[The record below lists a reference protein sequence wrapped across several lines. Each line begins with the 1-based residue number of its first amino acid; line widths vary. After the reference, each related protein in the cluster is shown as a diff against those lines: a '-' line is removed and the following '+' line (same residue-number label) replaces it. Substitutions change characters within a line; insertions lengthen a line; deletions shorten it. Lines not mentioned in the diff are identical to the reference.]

1 MFVGFLII
9 FVLFKA
15 ELSIWMVRVEE
26 IKRILRGKSKQVTE
40 YSKRL
45 LSSLHVFY
53 ELFLCFKP
61 GLISL
66 MCGSGQCPG

>member
-9 FVLFKA
+9 FVLCKA

-45 LSSLHVFY
+45 LSSLYVFY
-53 ELFLCFKP
+53 VLLRH
-61 GLISL
+61 
-66 MCGSGQCPG
+66 